1 MARRSLLFSPG
12 DRPEMLRTAV
22 GTDADAVAFDLEDA
36 VAPGAKAAAREAVHD
51 LLASDGF
58 DPDAEVCLRVN
69 AGETAAADVAA
80 VVDREVRLDAVLL
93 PKVSGA
99 AEIDR
104 LAALL
109 ADAGRPLP
117 VIAVVETAA
126 GVLAAP
132 EIAAADPVVALCLGA
147 EDLAADLGAARTP
160 RGTEVSHAR
169 GRVLL
174 AARAAGV
181 TAIDTV
187 FTDTGDAAGLRAAT
201 ARARDLGY
209 DGKMAIHPAQVPVI
223 NAAFTPDPEQVAWA
237 ERVLAARAE
246 AEREDRGVFAVDGEM
261 IDAPLIARAERIVAR
276 AADGE

>member
-1 MARRSLLFSPG
+1 MASGPIERAYTGL
-12 DRPEMLRTAV
+12 
-22 GTDADAVAFDLEDA
+22 
-36 VAPGAKAAAREAVHD
+36 GA
-51 LLASDGF
+51 LA
-58 DPDAEVCLRVN
+58 L
-69 AGETAAADVAA
+69 AA
-80 VVDREVRLDAVLL
+80 VPTVLAGIL
-93 PKVSGA
+93 VIPIALVADLGA
-99 AEIDR
+99 
-104 LAALL
+104 
-109 ADAGRPLP
+109 
-117 VIAVVETAA
+117 AA